1 MIPLEF
7 LYSKG
12 SLTRLL
18 TEATTK
24 VAQHAVAASY
34 YVATATAPPTPF
46 PLDPHSTSRDTTS
59 RLVEQSGDPSV
70 GNGDA

>member
-24 VAQHAVAASY
+24 VAQHVVAAPY
-34 YVATATAPPTPF
+34 CAATVPTP
-46 PLDPHSTSRDTTS
+46 PIPCPPDPHSTSRDTTS
-59 RLVEQSGDPSV
+59 RLVEQSGDPSI
-70 GNGDA
+70 GNSDA